1 MKFIL
6 SNDLYAKNGILEEI
20 HLILKDDGFNSPICM
35 VDEGFLSSEYWKIIK
50 KNLEV
55 QFKHVPVI
63 VVSGKEEPSY
73 DSLREYLLEAK
84 NFNTDI
90 ILGIGGGSCM
100 DVAKAVGG
108 LLNNQGDPIEYRG
121 FDKVINQGVPVY
133 LIPTTAGTGSEA
145 SFNASLV
152 DKDSNKKLGINGIN
166 MFAKKSFLDGKTT
179 ISCPRTPA
187 VGASVDAIVHAME
200 GYVCN
205 NSNLF
210 SDMYAEAAI
219 KLMVNSILDLNS
231 DKPSL
236 DHRLNL
242 LKGAY
247 LAGVVQMNSGSG
259 VAAAISYPLSV
270 YYKVP
275 HGIGGGIFVLGIA
288 KFNEQKGFEKYK
300 NLYRLIE
307 DPFADD
313 FLSHMEILFSKLDVP
328 CDLSAF
334 GITKNDKN
342 KLCEVMKTQQ
352 LAFDQNPFK
361 FSVEQDFP
369 KFIDNYLN

>member
-1 MKFIL
+1 MNFIL
-6 SNDLYAKNGILEEI
+6 SNNLFAENGILERI
-20 HLILKDDGFNSPICM
+20 HTIIKEDGYSFPLCM
-35 VDEGFLSSEYWKIIK
+35 VDEGFSSSEYWNTIK
-50 KNLEV
+50 KNLEKE
-55 QFKHVPVI
+55 FKEFNI
-63 VVSGKEEPSY
+63 IEVSGKEEPSY
-73 DSLREYLLEAK
+73 DSLRTYLDESK
-84 NFNTDI
+84 NFKVDV

-108 LLNNQGDPIEYRG
+108 LLNNEGDPIEYRG
-121 FDKVINQGVPVY
+121 FDKVVNGGIPVY
-133 LIPTTAGTGSEA
+133 LSPTTAGTGSEA

-179 ISCPRTPA
+179 VSCPRMPS
-187 VGASVDAIVHAME
+187 VGASVDAIVHSME
-200 GYVCN
+200 GYICN

-210 SDMYAEAAI
+210 SDMYAETSL
-219 KLMVNSILDLNS
+219 KLMINSILDLNS
-231 DKPSL
+231 ELPSL
-236 DHRLNL
+236 EHRLNL

-275 HGIGGGIFVLGIA
+275 HGIGGGMFVLGIA
-288 KFNEQKGFEKYK
+288 RFNEEKGFKKYE

-307 DPFADD
+307 EPFAED

-328 CDLSAF
+328 NNLSTF
-334 GITKNDKN
+334 GIRVSEKEHI
-342 KLCEVMKTQQ
+342 CEVMKTQQ
-352 LAFDQNPFK
+352 PAFDQNPYK
-361 FSVEQDFP
+361 FSAEKDFP
-369 KFIDNYLN
+369 NFIGNYLS

>member
-1 MKFIL
+1 MHFIL
-6 SNDLYAKNGILEEI
+6 SNDLYAKNGILEDI
-20 HLILKDDGFNSPICM
+20 HIIVKDDGYKSPLCM
-35 VDEGFLSSEYWKIIK
+35 IDEGFVSSEYCQKVL
-50 KNLEV
+50 KNLKSE
-55 QFKHVPVI
+55 FKDLCI
-63 VVSGKEEPSY
+63 IEVSGKEEPSY
-73 DSLREYLLEAK
+73 DSLRKYLEEAK
-84 NFNTDI
+84 QFNVDI

-100 DVAKAVGG
+100 DVSKAVGG
-108 LLNNQGDPIEYRG
+108 LLKNHGDPIDFRG
-121 FDKVINQGVPVY
+121 FDKVINPGVPVY

-179 ISCPRTPA
+179 ISCPRMPA
-187 VGASVDAIVHAME
+187 VGASVDAIVHAMA

-219 KLMVNSILDLNS
+219 ELMINSILDLNS
-231 DKPSL
+231 EEPSL
-236 DHRLNL
+236 EHRLNL

-288 KFNEQKGFEKYK
+288 RFNESKGFKKYE
-300 NLYRLIE
+300 NLYRLIK
-307 DPFADD
+307 DPLADD
-313 FLSHMEILFSKLDVP
+313 FLSHMEKLFSKLDVP
-328 CDLSAF
+328 NDLNIF
-334 GITKNDKN
+334 GISNKDKD
-342 KLCEVMKTQQ
+342 KICEVMKTQQ
-352 LAFDQNPFK
+352 IAFDQNPFK
-361 FSVEQDFP
+361 FSVDNDFP
-369 KFIDNYLN
+369 DFIKNYLS